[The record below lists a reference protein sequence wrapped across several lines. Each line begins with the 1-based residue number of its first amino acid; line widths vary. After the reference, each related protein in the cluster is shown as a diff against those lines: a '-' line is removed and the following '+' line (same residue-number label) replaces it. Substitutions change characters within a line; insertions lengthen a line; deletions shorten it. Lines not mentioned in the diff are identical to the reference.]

1 VLCRILPALLAFA
14 AALSPSTLYG
24 QQRTVLINAFDNA
37 TGDRNLD
44 WLREAV
50 VTTISDRLLVE
61 PALYVFGFDE
71 RVAAYERF
79 DIPETVSLSR
89 ATAMRIGWDI
99 GADFLVSGR
108 ISGTPDAFRIEA
120 RIVDLAENSAGSEVV
135 VNGKLA
141 DTILLASTL
150 ASRLAVVLVPG
161 STVAAGNGAPSSIPP
176 KAFEAYVR
184 GILNTDPQRRTEL
197 LQEAIR
203 LHPNYWAAIYQLGQ
217 MHYLDSNY
225 TDSTELLQKIPAG
238 SPEYATAQYLLGMN
252 AYHQADYPRAVR
264 VYSALAPGYDA
275 LVNLGAALARTGDN
289 RGAGAAWERALERN
303 PAGPEAAFNLAFL
316 SFSSSD
322 WQGAAGRLAEL
333 LKAYPRDAEAMFLL
347 GQTYDRLGR
356 AVEAQ
361 QLTAQALR
369 LSPRLSRWV
378 GQPAPAAIRV
388 RTEFDATELRVPAG
402 IWNEARLSRRVA
414 ARNASESSSGARE

>member
-1 VLCRILPALLAFA
+1 MLPVLLALA

-50 VTTISDRLLVE
+50 VATISDRLLVE
-61 PALYVFGFDE
+61 PALYVYGFDE
-71 RVAAYERF
+71 RVAAYERL

-89 ATAMRIGWDI
+89 ATAMRIGWDV

-108 ISGTPDAFRIEA
+108 VSGTPDALRIEA

-135 VNGKLA
+135 VDGKQA
-141 DTILLASTL
+141 DLTLLASTL
-150 ASRLAVVLVPG
+150 ASRLALLLVPG
-161 STVAAGNGAPSSIPP
+161 SRVAAGSAAPSSIPP
-176 KAFEAYVR
+176 EAFEAYVR
-184 GILNTDPQRRTEL
+184 GILTADPQRRTEL

-203 LHPNYWAAIYQLGQ
+203 LHPNYWAATYQLGQ
-217 MHYLDSNY
+217 MYYLDSNY

-238 SPEYATAQYLLGMN
+238 SPEYAPAQFLLGMN
-252 AYHQADYPRAVR
+252 AYHQEDYPRAAQ
-264 VYSALAPGYDA
+264 VYSALAPGYDV
-275 LVNLGAALARTGDN
+275 LVNLGAALVKTGDN

-303 PAGPEAAFNLAFL
+303 PTGLEAAFNLALL

-333 LKAYPRDAEAMFLL
+333 LKTYPRDAEVMFVL

-356 AVEAQ
+356 TSEAQ
-361 QLTAQALR
+361 QFTAQALR

-388 RTEFDATELRVPAG
+388 RTEFDATELRMPAG
-402 IWNEARLSRRVA
+402 IWTEARLSRRVA
-414 ARNASESSSGARE
+414 ARTASESSSGARE